1 MILYQLICRKT
12 VIIALGLWMMAL
24 GCQQETVG
32 PPAPVYPIPS
42 QRQLDWQTLEFYAF
56 IHFNMNTF
64 TDKEWGTGGE
74 DPSQFNPTK
83 LDCRQWAKTFKDAGM
98 KGIIITAKHHDG
110 FCLWPS
116 KYTEHSVKNSPWR
129 NGEGDLIRELA
140 DACKEFGLKLGI
152 YYSPWDRNHTDYGKP
167 EYLDYMRNQ
176 LTELLT
182 NYGDLFE
189 VWFDGANGGTGYY
202 GGANEDRRV
211 DKKGYYQW
219 PAVHALVRKLQP
231 DAVIFGDAG
240 PDVRWVGN
248 EKGFAYPT
256 TWSNLMRDSV
266 YAGMP
271 EYSKQYSAGQEDGS
285 HWVPAE
291 VDVSIRP
298 GWYYHPEQDDKVK
311 SLQKLMDIYY
321 ESIGRNGSLLLNFPV
336 DDRGLVHENDV
347 RQLNKM
353 AKQIRLDFAEELVKG
368 SPVSATNV
376 RGKGFEA
383 ALAVDGN
390 PDTYWATEDEIAASS
405 LTIELSEPTT
415 FNRFLIQEYIPL
427 GQRVKSFSVE
437 VKTSSGWK
445 QIDRQT
451 TIGYK
456 RILRFADVTGTAIRL
471 NILDAK
477 ACPAISNIE
486 VYRAPP
492 LHEEAA
498 GHS

>member
-219 PAVHALVRKLQP
+219 SAVHALVRKLQP
-231 DAVIFGDAG
+231 DAVIFRELQPDAVIFGDAG
-240 PDVRWVGN
+240 LDVRWVGN

-415 FNRFLIQEYIPL
+415 L
-427 GQRVKSFSVE
+427 
-437 VKTSSGWK
+437 
-445 QIDRQT
+445 
-451 TIGYK
+451 
-456 RILRFADVTGTAIRL
+456 AIRL